1 MLDLW
6 TSLKAY
12 AYAHPVLVWLSV
24 FGCIV
29 IYLFLLPLLRQWSAS
44 RQQVAARE
52 SYAEDIRV
60 ARLKQGAALRA
71 AVKIAQQEEAAGPE
85 KPQKKPQK
93 KLSPPPLSRP
103 PPSAPSYRPPRPRFG
118 RVQKGGG

>member
-12 AYAHPVLVWLSV
+12 AYAHPVTVWLSV
-24 FGCIV
+24 FGCFV
-29 IYLFLLPLLRQWSAS
+29 VYQFLLPVLQQYWAS

-71 AVKIAQQEEAAGPE
+71 AVKIAQQEEAARPE
-85 KPQKKPQK
+85 KKPQQKAK
-93 KLSPPPLSRP
+93 KLAPPPLSRP
-103 PPSAPSYRPPRPRFG
+103 PPSAPSYRPTRPRFG